1 MDYLGIKNHEEI
13 GFVNNSI
20 KEYTEIET
28 LAGSIYKFFDKP
40 KHIIFVRVYAIK
52 SIKGEILEYVN
63 DVFGAVGD
71 GWYNIMRRGGI
82 RETIH
87 KFLLDNYSHL
97 YLNLDTTTIIKQ
109 DGDGNVSDMSD
120 VSGYRLLIPMDEKVE
135 VKNGDNKVVLANAVK
150 VSDPQIYLQG
160 IQNNVCEFV
169 KIGGKTHTWN
179 TKESKF
185 TK

>member
-1 MDYLGIKNHEEI
+1 MSNTNLYKALDFTKTTTSRKANGSLSLEGTIKR
-13 GFVNNSI
+13 
-20 KEYTEIET
+20 
-28 LAGSIYKFFDKP
+28 D
-40 KHIIFVRVYAIK
+40 
-52 SIKGEILEYVN
+52 
-63 DVFGAVGD
+63 
-71 GWYNIMRRGGI
+71 I

-87 KFLLDNYSHL
+87 NMLLEKYSHL
-97 YLNLDTTTIIKQ
+97 YINLDTTTISKQ
-109 DGDGNVSDMSD
+109 DGEGNLSDMKD
-120 VSGYRLLIPMDEKVE
+120 VSGYRLLIPMDDKVE
-135 VKNGDNKVVLANAVK
+135 VRNGDNKVVLANAVK

>member
-1 MDYLGIKNHEEI
+1 MENLYKTLGFTKATTSRKTSGNLSLEGQIKR
-13 GFVNNSI
+13 
-20 KEYTEIET
+20 
-28 LAGSIYKFFDKP
+28 D
-40 KHIIFVRVYAIK
+40 
-52 SIKGEILEYVN
+52 
-63 DVFGAVGD
+63 
-71 GWYNIMRRGGI
+71 I

-87 KFLLDNYSHL
+87 NMLLEKYSHL

-109 DGDGNVSDMSD
+109 DGEGKVTNMSD
-120 VSGYRLLIPMDEKVE
+120 VSGYRLLIPTDDKVE
-135 VKNGDNKVVLANAVK
+135 VRNGDNKVVLANAVK

>member
-1 MDYLGIKNHEEI
+1 MENNLYKTLGFTKATTSRKTNGNLSLEGTIK
-13 GFVNNSI
+13 
-20 KEYTEIET
+20 
-28 LAGSIYKFFDKP
+28 
-40 KHIIFVRVYAIK
+40 R
-52 SIKGEILEYVN
+52 
-63 DVFGAVGD
+63 
-71 GWYNIMRRGGI
+71 GI

-109 DGDGNVSDMSD
+109 DGDGNVSNVSD
-120 VSGYRLLIPMDEKVE
+120 VSGYRLLIPTDDKVE

-179 TKESKF
+179 TKENKF

>member
-1 MDYLGIKNHEEI
+1 MESNNLYKSLNFTRPVTTRKANGNLSLEGQIKR
-13 GFVNNSI
+13 
-20 KEYTEIET
+20 
-28 LAGSIYKFFDKP
+28 D
-40 KHIIFVRVYAIK
+40 
-52 SIKGEILEYVN
+52 
-63 DVFGAVGD
+63 
-71 GWYNIMRRGGI
+71 I
-82 RETIH
+82 RESIH
-87 KFLLDNYSHL
+87 NMLLEKYSHL
-97 YLNLDTTTIIKQ
+97 YINLDTTTIIKQ
-109 DGDGNVSDMSD
+109 DNDGNVTNMSD
-120 VSGYRLLIPMDEKVE
+120 VSGYRLLVPMDEKVE

>member
-1 MDYLGIKNHEEI
+1 MDNNLYKTLGFTKATTSRKTNGNLSLEGTIK
-13 GFVNNSI
+13 
-20 KEYTEIET
+20 
-28 LAGSIYKFFDKP
+28 
-40 KHIIFVRVYAIK
+40 R
-52 SIKGEILEYVN
+52 
-63 DVFGAVGD
+63 
-71 GWYNIMRRGGI
+71 GI

-179 TKESKF
+179 NKESKF

>member
-1 MDYLGIKNHEEI
+1 MENNNLYKTLGFTKTTTSRKTNGNLSLEGQIKR
-13 GFVNNSI
+13 
-20 KEYTEIET
+20 
-28 LAGSIYKFFDKP
+28 D
-40 KHIIFVRVYAIK
+40 
-52 SIKGEILEYVN
+52 
-63 DVFGAVGD
+63 
-71 GWYNIMRRGGI
+71 I

-87 KFLLDNYSHL
+87 NMLLEKYSHL

-109 DGDGNVSDMSD
+109 DGDGNVSNISD
-120 VSGYRLLIPMDEKVE
+120 VSGYRLLIPTDERVE

-179 TKESKF
+179 TKSSTFQSK
-185 TK
+185 

>member
-1 MDYLGIKNHEEI
+1 MENANLYKTLGFTKTKTTSKSNGNLSLEGGIKR
-13 GFVNNSI
+13 
-20 KEYTEIET
+20 
-28 LAGSIYKFFDKP
+28 D
-40 KHIIFVRVYAIK
+40 
-52 SIKGEILEYVN
+52 
-63 DVFGAVGD
+63 
-71 GWYNIMRRGGI
+71 I

-87 KFLLDNYSHL
+87 NMLLEKYPHL

-109 DGDGNVSDMSD
+109 DNDGNVSDMSD

-179 TKESKF
+179 TEESKF

>member
-1 MDYLGIKNHEEI
+1 MESNNLYKTLGFTKATTSRKTSGSLSLEGQIKR
-13 GFVNNSI
+13 
-20 KEYTEIET
+20 
-28 LAGSIYKFFDKP
+28 D
-40 KHIIFVRVYAIK
+40 
-52 SIKGEILEYVN
+52 
-63 DVFGAVGD
+63 
-71 GWYNIMRRGGI
+71 I
-82 RETIH
+82 RQTIH
-87 KFLLDNYSHL
+87 NMLLEKYSHL

-109 DGDGNVSDMSD
+109 DGDGNVTNMSD
-120 VSGYRLLIPMDEKVE
+120 ISGYRLLIPMDDKVE

-179 TKESKF
+179 TKDNKF